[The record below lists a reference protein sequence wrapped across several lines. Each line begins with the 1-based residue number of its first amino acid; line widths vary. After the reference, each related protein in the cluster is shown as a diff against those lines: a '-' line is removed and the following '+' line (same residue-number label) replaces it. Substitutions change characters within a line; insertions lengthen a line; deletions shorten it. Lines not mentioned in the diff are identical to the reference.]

1 MSVWALSLQGNR
13 PSKFEQL
20 LLKPQISLSL
30 GLNILNQGFS
40 PLFPR
45 LSLRKIITDYQLM
58 VLDIPV
64 LQKEKLKCE
73 HIHLEEERDPDNRN
87 KSDLFQKLTA
97 ICTLPGAPHVLLL
110 IGLDACLVICKQ
122 LKTSCQWLCP

>member
-1 MSVWALSLQGNR
+1 
-13 PSKFEQL
+13 
-20 LLKPQISLSL
+20 
-30 GLNILNQGFS
+30 
-40 PLFPR
+40 
-45 LSLRKIITDYQLM
+45 M

-97 ICTLPGAPHVLLL
+97 ICT
-110 IGLDACLVICKQ
+110 CLTLCNPRVA
-122 LKTSCQWLCP
+122 SC